1 MKSVAIERLE
11 AHGEFFRRAIANFD
25 RLETEEYA
33 PPQLFRDDAYSW
45 PGDWEGRTLLGW
57 TLLAQFTG
65 RKPAY
70 LEEAMRMLPS
80 RLNGKGFFGPVHPRG
95 TVDEQQLSGNSWF
108 LRAICE
114 YYLWTED
121 DFALNV
127 IHRMIDNLLLPAA
140 GYYAE
145 YPLDPGQRSYDG
157 AAIGELF
164 GKVGAWHLSTDIG
177 CAFIM
182 LDGATQA
189 YQIAPKPELGAL
201 IDEMIDKFMEADLI
215 GLSFQTHATLSA
227 LRGIL
232 RHYETTGDPRL
243 LGKVIDTFGI
253 YMQRGMTENY
263 ANYNWFGRPDW
274 TEPCAVV
281 DSFIVAVGLWKY
293 TGNSAYLEA
302 AHHIY
307 YNGLGYGQRPNGG
320 FGCDV
325 CAGAHDEMLSPKE
338 GLYEAYWCCTMR
350 GAEGLAK
357 AIDSSYLATGGTIAM
372 PFYESSTAV
381 IAVGGGELKLATET
395 AYPYEGH
402 VRIEVEESAVVEPVT
417 IRLFVPSWA
426 ERSTVA
432 LRVNG
437 ERKDAEIRDG
447 FAHLVGHFAKGMLIE
462 LSFGI
467 GLRKE
472 KAFGYHTAIE
482 GYSYRHGPLLLG
494 LDSPDSALAI
504 GQDER
509 MEPLGQGKYRL
520 VSSNLT
526 LSPVLDLIEKPLE
539 ESRQNRKQVLFREL

>member
-1 MKSVAIERLE
+1 M
-11 AHGEFFRRAIANFD
+11 
-25 RLETEEYA
+25 ETEEYA
-33 PPQLFRDDAYSW
+33 PPRLFRDDAYSW

-57 TLLAQFTG
+57 TLLARST
-65 RKPAY
+65 RRPPEY
-70 LEEAMRMLPS
+70 LEEAIRMLPS
-80 RLNGKGFFGPVHPRG
+80 RLNEKGFFGPVHPRG

-108 LRAICE
+108 LRALCE
-114 YYLWTED
+114 YYLWTKD
-121 DFALNV
+121 DFALSV
-127 IHRMIDNLLLPAA
+127 IHRLIDNLLLPAV

-145 YPLDPGQRSYDG
+145 YPLDPVQRSYDG
-157 AAIGELF
+157 SAIGELF

-189 YQIAPKPELGAL
+189 YLIVPKPELRDL
-201 IDEMIDKFMEADLI
+201 IDEMIEKFMTADII

-243 LGKVIDTFGI
+243 LEKAIDTFGV

-281 DSFIVAVGLWKY
+281 DSFIVAVGLWKH

-325 CAGAHDEMLSPKE
+325 CAGVRDEMLSPKE

-357 AIDSSYLATGGTIAM
+357 AIDSCYQATGRTIAI

-381 IAVGGGELKLATET
+381 IAVGDGELKLATET
-395 AYPYEGH
+395 DYPYEGV
-402 VRIEVEESAVVEPVT
+402 VRIEVMESTVAEPVT
-417 IRLFVPSWA
+417 LRLFMPSWV

-432 LRVNG
+432 LSVNG
-437 ERKDAEIRDG
+437 ESKGTEIRDG
-447 FAHLVGHFAKGMLIE
+447 FVSLAGHFPKGTLIE

-472 KAFGYHTAIE
+472 RAFGFHTTIE

-494 LDSPDSALAI
+494 IDSPGSALAI

-509 MEPLGQGKYRL
+509 MEPLGEGKYRL
-520 VSSNLT
+520 APSNLT
-526 LSPVLDLIEKPLE
+526 LSPVHDMIDKPLE
-539 ESRQNRKQVLFREL
+539 ESRQNRKQVLFRDY